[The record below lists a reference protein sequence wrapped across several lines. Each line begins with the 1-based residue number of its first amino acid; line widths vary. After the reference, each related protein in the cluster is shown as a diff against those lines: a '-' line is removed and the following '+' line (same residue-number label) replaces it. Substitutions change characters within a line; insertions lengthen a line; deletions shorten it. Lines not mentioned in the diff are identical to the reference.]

1 MVFGASR
8 CDQETRGGYEYF
20 ERNQSDIGHSAD
32 HSTHN
37 RLWRAFLLR
46 LLRQG
51 DATYVGN
58 PLRQNMFRAGH
69 AHAGVL
75 VLLSLV
81 CQLLADVAE
90 LPPALVQFARL
101 GVPCAAV
108 LMPLGFFLSVASP
121 KAVQPNRLIT
131 LIYIGAALLAT
142 SVLVL
147 GIGLIR
153 SALT

>member
-1 MVFGASR
+1 MNISN
-8 CDQETRGGYEYF
+8 ETRVISGILLITVPTIASGG
-20 ERNQSDIGHSAD
+20 
-32 HSTHN
+32 
-37 RLWRAFLLR
+37 AFLLR